1 MPADERFQM
10 AVEAPHAW
18 ARVIRF
24 AGILDRGAAASIL
37 RMVDAQLELHAARHC
52 RLTDLVLDLEHV
64 RSFERGG
71 LEAIRHARHSTARRS
86 IRLHLVGCSARLHL
100 LPLRACQLLG
110 EFSTFP
116 TLEIALAELAR
127 TSPSPARSPAATPPS
142 VPEPRRSPERMP
154 GWPAS
159 PETRAGDEVPPS
171 R

>member
-1 MPADERFQM
+1 MPADGRFQM

-24 AGILDRGAAASIL
+24 AGVLDRGGAASIL
-37 RMVDAQLELHAARHC
+37 RMVDAQLELHSARHC
-52 RLTDLVLDLEHV
+52 RLTDLLLDLEHV

-71 LEAIRHARHSTARRS
+71 LEAVRHARHSTARRS

-100 LPLRACQLLG
+100 LPLRARQLLC

-127 TSPSPARSPAATPPS
+127 TSPSPARRPAPTPPT
-142 VPEPRRSPERMP
+142 VPAPRRSPERVP
-154 GWPAS
+154 GS
-159 PETRAGDEVPPS
+159 PTGRGARAGDEAPPS